1 MFKQMQIEQRNP
13 EIIMGIDTFR
23 QTWIHVYDDLC
34 NLFEVFKNILRKGI
48 SCEHMYSHTQVSAT
62 YKVSVK

>member
-1 MFKQMQIEQRNP
+1 M
-13 EIIMGIDTFR
+13 IMGIDKFR

-34 NLFEVFKNILRKGI
+34 DLFEVFKNILRKGI
-48 SCEHMYSHTQVSAT
+48 SYEHTYSHTQVSTT

>member
-1 MFKQMQIEQRNP
+1 M
-13 EIIMGIDTFR
+13 IMGIDKFR

-34 NLFEVFKNILRKGI
+34 NLLEVFKNILRKRI
-48 SCEHMYSHTQVSAT
+48 SYEHRYSHTQVSAT

>member
-1 MFKQMQIEQRNP
+1 M
-13 EIIMGIDTFR
+13 IMGIDKFR

-34 NLFEVFKNILRKGI
+34 DLFEVFKNILRKGI
-48 SCEHMYSHTQVSAT
+48 SCEHTYSHTQASAT